1 MDPRAHAP
9 GTQDDAID
17 EAVAQSF
24 PASDA
29 PAWTAAHLGAPAPR
43 PWTPGHGHEL
53 RASLRVDLE
62 RLARPISDPGRRRA
76 MREDAIAR
84 SILDTGRSVMR
95 EAIDASTGV
104 RNVENELP
112 GGDGD
117 EPAVVVGARYDRDDV
132 SGVAMM
138 LAIVRALAPLRT
150 RRSIRFVAFA
160 DAGPPGSGSEHYARR
175 LKEEGGDV
183 HAMLSLARLDLAH
196 GRHSSVFLVADLRS
210 RRLAKTGGRAF
221 RYASRVG
228 LRTLALPSWTPG
240 LRASDEAPF
249 RRRGW
254 RTLAVA
260 DALPWRARAPET
272 PDIDRMA
279 GAVPGLVAVVVRFAG
294 GRA

>member
-9 GTQDDAID
+9 GGRDDAID

-29 PAWTAAHLGAPAPR
+29 PAWTATHVGAPAPR

-53 RASLRVDLE
+53 RATLRIDLE
-62 RLARPISDPGRRRA
+62 RLARPVSDPGRRRA
-76 MREDAIAR
+76 AREDAVAR

-95 EAIDASTGV
+95 ESIDVSGV
-104 RNVENELP
+104 RNVETELS
-112 GGDGD
+112 GADRD
-117 EPAVVVGARYDRDDV
+117 EPLVVVGARYDRDDV

-138 LAIVRALAPLRT
+138 LAIVRAVAQFRT
-150 RRSIRFVAFA
+150 RRGIRFVAFA
-160 DAGPPGSGSEHYARR
+160 DAGPAASGSEHYARR
-175 LKEEGGDV
+175 LKDEGGDV
-183 HAMLSLARLDLAH
+183 HAMISLARVDLAH
-196 GRHSSVFLVADLRS
+196 GRDSAVFLVADLRS

-228 LRTLALPSWTPG
+228 LRTLALPSWLGP
-240 LRASDEAPF
+240 RASDEAPF

-254 RTLAVA
+254 RTLVVA
-260 DALPWRARAPET
+260 DALPWRARAPEP

-279 GAVPGLVAVVVRFAG
+279 GAVPGLVAVAVRLAG